1 MILGAVCSAL
11 AFVIFFAVIREIGP
25 ARASL
30 ITYVNLAVAVVL
42 GVVFLGEQLTT
53 GVFVGLPLVVAGS
66 YLASRRRQEFVRRK
80 PRKDQE
86 IPETL

>member
-1 MILGAVCSAL
+1 LGAVCSAL

-30 ITYVNLAVAVVL
+30 ITYVNLAVAVLL

-53 GVFVGLPLVVAGS
+53 GVSVGLPLVVAGS
-66 YLASRRRQEFVRRK
+66 YLASRRRQAFVRK
-80 PRKDQE
+80 KAQKDQE